1 MYISYI
7 YICFLTYI
15 ICRCVIFES
24 GHLSDALRKLPT
36 HLRLGPLEVT
46 CQLSWKWFPP
56 VTWQMNGFARR
67 SPSASSWWPVK
78 RRLFTVW
85 IRLELFETMGW
96 EEFLVQFFGVHVSFR
111 QCMFGV
117 VLDEMKMSLRL
128 VWWARLDNA
137 HCWEMFL
144 AQFYSHISKNP
155 YFRHFG
161 THPNNLTTDHISTS
175 LQQNPRFPNTLW
187 LEVFFKPQKN
197 IQTKHRSPQ
206 QVWLED

>member
-1 MYISYI
+1 MCHLWIWTVI
-7 YICFLTYI
+7 R
-15 ICRCVIFES
+15 CR
-24 GHLSDALRKLPT
+24 GLLPT

-78 RRLFTVW
+78 RRKSRKRTPAGAVW
-85 IRLELFETMGW
+85 NDGLGW
-96 EEFLVQFFGVHVSFR
+96 EEFLFRNFGVHASVR

-117 VLDEMKMSLRL
+117 VLDEIKMSLRL
-128 VWWARLDNA
+128 VWWARRDYA

-144 AQFYSHISKNP
+144 AQFYSHISINP

-161 THPNNLTTDHISTS
+161 THPNNLTTNHISTS
-175 LQQNPRFPNTLW
+175 LQQTLGFQTPCGW
-187 LEVFFKPQKN
+187 RYFFEPEKKKN